1 MAARNEI
8 SMDLKSVI
16 RTIPDYPKKGIMFRD
31 ITTLLT
37 DARGFRRADVRPRA
51 AVMTCDGASGRRVVV
66 EAHAGGDQVADLT
79 GLAPQLSRPIGAH
92 VYDGDTPGDVRRM
105 IRDEADIVVTEETA
119 RRLREAEAA
128 SGVLSNA
135 KVVVIVRPDVGG
147 VESRRLPSGAPGVV
161 LTSLR

>member
-1 MAARNEI
+1 LPLALIAPPW
-8 SMDLKSVI
+8 DLLAQ
-16 RTIPDYPKKGIMFRD
+16 REPTGRQ
-31 ITTLLT
+31 
-37 DARGFRRADVRPRA
+37 RGGPQSLEVK
-51 AVMTCDGASGRRVVV
+51 AVSSSGK
-66 EAHAGGDQVADLT
+66 LK
-79 GLAPQLSRPIGAH
+79 
-92 VYDGDTPGDVRRM
+92 
-105 IRDEADIVVTEETA
+105 ADIVVTEETA